1 MTRELDEALGY
12 GARSIDDELL
22 FGDGGGK
29 LITDSPGFPS
39 LTFAQPAEV
48 MPSKYGGTIPSDIP
62 SQVSGKAG
70 VPGVMGGAMP
80 WAPPQVHPLPPPVS
94 SLPPQVRPM
103 PQSLRDKG
111 VRVCVMVMV
120 DGSRQVMR

>member
-29 LITDSPGFPS
+29 LITDSPSFPA

-48 MPSKYGGTIPSDIP
+48 MPSKYGGTLPTVAP
-62 SQVSGKAG
+62 SQAWDNGGASGSGNFLGKA
-70 VPGVMGGAMP
+70 
-80 WAPPQVHPLPPPVS
+80 PQVHPLPPPVS
-94 SLPPQVRPM
+94 ALPPQVRPM